1 MILTI
6 ARNTFSSVG
15 FFGVLAIFI
24 GAATGHMWWMD
35 CAALSIQTCV
45 YGLSSI

>member
-1 MILTI
+1 MILSI
-6 ARNTFSSVG
+6 ARNAFYLTG
-15 FFGVLAIFI
+15 FMGTLAAFI
-24 GAATGHMWWMD
+24 GVITGHMEWMD